1 MTRPS
6 TRLLARLR
14 DLLDQALELGP
25 AELEDFLTRLARDA
39 PEDARELAA
48 LLAAEP
54 ELDAIHFLS
63 GKPAPGPPA
72 DAAHPPNGHTRGSP
86 G

>member
-6 TRLLARLR
+6 SRLLARMR
-14 DLLDQALELGP
+14 SLLDQVLELGP
-25 AELEDFLTRLARDA
+25 AELEDFMTRLARDA

-63 GKPAPGPPA
+63 GRPAPGPPTDGA
-72 DAAHPPNGHTRGSP
+72 RPPNEHTSGSP

>member
-63 GKPAPGPPA
+63 GKPALGPPA